1 MAVYTDVA
9 ADELAAFLGAYDIGE
24 LRSYKG
30 IAEGVENSNFL
41 LHTTAG
47 SFILTLYEKRVAKNE
62 LPFFLGLMTHLASRG
77 IICPEPLTNKN
88 GEALSTLAGRP
99 AVIINFLE
107 GIWPRKPNAAHCA
120 GVGQALAKMHLAG
133 RDFAMSRANALS
145 VSGWRP
151 LFDQAAAR
159 ADEVQHG
166 LRAFIAAELDH
177 LEGNVWPKNLPQ
189 GVIHADLFPDNVFF
203 LGEDVSGIIDFTFAC
218 NDMLAYDVAIC
229 LNAWCFE
236 SDYSFN
242 VTKARAFLGAYGRE
256 RALTCEEQ
264 AALPLL
270 ARGAALRF
278 LLTRLVDF
286 LNVPAG
292 ALVRPKDPLE
302 YARKLR
308 FQQGVA
314 SMRDYGVAASGLVA

>member
-9 ADELAAFLGAYDIGE
+9 ADELAEFLKSYDIGE
-24 LRSYKG
+24 LLSYKG

-41 LHTTAG
+41 LHTSAG
-47 SFILTLYEKRVAKNE
+47 YFILTLYEKRVARSD

-77 IICPEPLTNKN
+77 ISCPQPLKN
-88 GEALSTLAGRP
+88 RSGDALSVLAGRP
-99 AVIINFLE
+99 AAIINFLE
-107 GIWPRKPNAAHCA
+107 GIWPRKPNVAHCA

-133 RDFAMSRANALS
+133 ADFPMSRANALS

-151 LFDQAAAR
+151 LFEQAAAR
-159 ADEVQHG
+159 ADEVQRG
-166 LRAFIAAELDH
+166 LRDFIGAELDH
-177 LEGNVWPKNLPQ
+177 LEGNIWPKDLPQ

-203 LGEDVSGIIDFTFAC
+203 LGERVSGLIDFTFAC
-218 NDMLAYDVAIC
+218 TDMLAYDVAIC

-236 SDYSFN
+236 SDCSFN

-256 RALTCEEQ
+256 RPLSQAEQ
-264 AALPLL
+264 DALPLL

-286 LNVPAG
+286 LNVPEG

-308 FQQGVA
+308 FQQSVA
-314 SMRDYGVAASGLVA
+314 GLRDYGVLASGQMA

>member
-9 ADELAAFLGAYDIGE
+9 ADELAEFLGRYDIGE
-24 LRSYKG
+24 LLSYKG

-41 LHTTAG
+41 LHARAG
-47 SFILTLYEKRVAKNE
+47 YFILTLYEKRVARDD
-62 LPFFLGLMTHLASRG
+62 LPFFLGLMTHLARHG
-77 IICPEPLTNKN
+77 ISCPQPLKN
-88 GEALSTLAGRP
+88 RSGEALGTLAGRP
-99 AVIINFLE
+99 AAIINFLE
-107 GIWPRKPNAAHCA
+107 GVWPRKPNAAHCA
-120 GVGQALAKMHLAG
+120 GVGQALARMHLAG
-133 RDFAMSRANALS
+133 GDFAMSRANALS

-151 LFDQAAAR
+151 LFEAAQSR
-159 ADEVQHG
+159 ADDVQPG
-166 LRAFIAAELDH
+166 LRGFIAAELDH
-177 LEGNVWPKNLPQ
+177 LESGIWPKNLPL

-203 LGEDVSGIIDFTFAC
+203 LGDKLSGIIDFTFAC
-218 NDMLAYDVAIC
+218 NDFLAYDVAIC

-236 SDYSFN
+236 ADHSFN

-256 RALTCEEQ
+256 RQLSGAEQ
-264 AALPLL
+264 DALPLL

-286 LNVPAG
+286 LNVPKG

-308 FQQGVA
+308 FQQGVG
-314 SMRDYGVAASGLVA
+314 SMRDYGISASGLVA

>member
-47 SFILTLYEKRVAKNE
+47 SFILTLYEKRVARDE
-62 LPFFLGLMTHLASRG
+62 LPFFLGLMAHLASRG
-77 IICPEPLTNKN
+77 IICPEPLTNRN

-120 GVGQALAKMHLAG
+120 RVGQALARMHLAG
-133 RDFAMSRANALS
+133 ADFPMKRTNALS

-203 LGEDVSGIIDFTFAC
+203 LGEEVSGIIDFTFAC

-256 RALTCEEQ
+256 RQLTCDEQ